1 MLMMVRLAA
10 LLAASAGCCQHA
22 AALDNGAGALPALG
36 WSSWNL
42 FAGHFNETD
51 ILDMADALIRA
62 PEFGGGIRS
71 TPPPEKNEQAYFLL
85 KSLGCTDSTVTV
97 HIPREPN
104 TPF

>member
-51 ILDMADALIRA
+51 ILEMADALIATRGSA
-62 PEFGGGIRS
+62 SSGTATSTLTPARS
-71 TPPPEKNEQAYFLL
+71 
-85 KSLGCTDSTVTV
+85 CTSET
-97 HIPREPN
+97 R
-104 TPF
+104 